1 MERESFESDDVAQ
14 LLNSSFISI
23 KVDREQRPDI
33 DQVYMEVCQA
43 LTGSGG
49 WPLTIIMTPDKK
61 PVFAGTYFPRRQ
73 KYGRPGLMEILAKV
87 AALWQTSPATLFNSA
102 KEISDAF
109 KTRKDFQ
116 PGPVKEELFFRPE
129 NIYDGAMPSARSI
142 YADAVLTLY
151 QITGQSKYLQKVENI
166 LAANSELISEAP
178 WVSVS
183 LLKVLLRFFAE
194 QSRLVIGSK
203 DKEYAFEAV
212 EMLDDFEPF
221 DSTVILI
228 KNNDDGKL
236 AADLSDNELQLPD
249 TERQQLQ
256 LCVGDT
262 CLKPAKNIEDFKAVL
277 HSLKK

>member
-1 MERESFESDDVAQ
+1 
-14 LLNSSFISI
+14 
-23 KVDREQRPDI
+23 
-33 DQVYMEVCQA
+33 
-43 LTGSGG
+43 
-49 WPLTIIMTPDKK
+49 
-61 PVFAGTYFPRRQ
+61 
-73 KYGRPGLMEILAKV
+73 
-87 AALWQTSPATLFNSA
+87 
-102 KEISDAF
+102 
-109 KTRKDFQ
+109 
-116 PGPVKEELFFRPE
+116 
-129 NIYDGAMPSARSI
+129 MPSARSI